1 MLNLTKFSLKRP
13 VTIILALVTLAF
25 FGMQSI
31 LGSKLELTPEM
42 EMPMMIVATVYAGAS
57 PEDINDLISTQI
69 EDSVATLEGIDKV
82 VSYSM
87 ENVSIVLLS
96 YKYGTN
102 MDKAYSNLKKNIDA
116 VKTDLPE
123 DAEESNIVEMD
134 INAQPVITLAV
145 SGGTDGNLYNY
156 VDDKIIPELEKLS
169 SVGDISLA
177 GGQKSYVRIELIPE
191 KVKEYK
197 LSMNTIAQ
205 LVGAADFAIPA
216 GKTKVGKQSL
226 NVSVGNDYNDIEA
239 LKTIPLPLANGDV
252 IHLSDVANVY
262 EALEDAD
269 SIGRYNGEDAVS
281 ISIQKQQSASA
292 VDVSKEVMSEL
303 DKMRAANPNLKIT
316 VINDSSEMILDS
328 IRSVIQTMIMAVI
341 LSMVVLFFFFG
352 DWKASTIVGSS
363 IPVSIL
369 LALIMMRAMGF
380 SLNVISLGSLVLG
393 VGMMVDNSIVVLE
406 SCFRA
411 KEGRNFYDAA
421 LEGAKLVIG
430 SVTGSTATTC
440 VVFIPLALLSGL
452 SGQLFK
458 PLGFT
463 IVFCMLAS
471 LFSAATVVP
480 LCYTFMHP
488 TENENTP
495 VSGFVKAL
503 QNKYRSIVPKILPKR
518 KTVIFGAVALLILSF
533 LMAGS
538 VGMELMPVVDEGI
551 VVMSVQTKPGL
562 TIEEKDN
569 ILKKV
574 EEIVANDEEVDH
586 YLLTYGASG
595 LSISTSDAATMNAYL
610 KDDRKLSTDEM
621 ITKWKNITQ
630 TIPDCTI
637 IMSSGSTSGMSSM
650 SASNIEIDLQG
661 TDYDLVKKTTDELV
675 EDLRQRQDITK
686 VHSSIENAAP
696 VVKINVDPVKAQ
708 AEGLTPASVG
718 GSLYTTLSGV
728 KAMDLSVSGEDIEVR
743 VEYATD
749 EYDTIEKL
757 EGIMLQSPSG
767 IMVPLSDIGNIHFED
782 SPQSITRLDKR
793 YKVAITA
800 EPVEEYKKTADADVK
815 KYVKGWQFPYGVEQA
830 ANSMDE
836 MMADELS
843 ALGAAIGTAVFLI
856 FVVMAMQFESPKFS
870 LMVMFTIPFSLI
882 GAFGL
887 LFLADCPISMTSMLG
902 FLMMIGTVVNNGIL
916 YVDTVNQLRGE
927 MGVERALVEA
937 GAIRLRPIMM
947 TTLTTVLSMIPL
959 ALGFG
964 KSGATLQG
972 LALVNVGGLI
982 ASTILSL
989 LLLPTFYQLV
999 DGVGRKR
1006 FGMETGGVNYD

>member
-341 LSMVVLFFFFG
+341 LTMVVLFFFFG

-363 IPVSIL
+363 IP
-369 LALIMMRAMGF
+369 
-380 SLNVISLGSLVLG
+380 
-393 VGMMVDNSIVVLE
+393 E
-406 SCFRA
+406 
-411 KEGRNFYDAA
+411 
-421 LEGAKLVIG
+421 
-430 SVTGSTATTC
+430 
-440 VVFIPLALLSGL
+440 
-452 SGQLFK
+452 
-458 PLGFT
+458 
-463 IVFCMLAS
+463 
-471 LFSAATVVP
+471 
-480 LCYTFMHP
+480 
-488 TENENTP
+488 
-495 VSGFVKAL
+495 
-503 QNKYRSIVPKILPKR
+503 
-518 KTVIFGAVALLILSF
+518 
-533 LMAGS
+533 
-538 VGMELMPVVDEGI
+538 
-551 VVMSVQTKPGL
+551 
-562 TIEEKDN
+562 
-569 ILKKV
+569 
-574 EEIVANDEEVDH
+574 
-586 YLLTYGASG
+586 
-595 LSISTSDAATMNAYL
+595 
-610 KDDRKLSTDEM
+610 
-621 ITKWKNITQ
+621 
-630 TIPDCTI
+630 
-637 IMSSGSTSGMSSM
+637 
-650 SASNIEIDLQG
+650 
-661 TDYDLVKKTTDELV
+661 
-675 EDLRQRQDITK
+675 
-686 VHSSIENAAP
+686 
-696 VVKINVDPVKAQ
+696 
-708 AEGLTPASVG
+708 
-718 GSLYTTLSGV
+718 
-728 KAMDLSVSGEDIEVR
+728 
-743 VEYATD
+743 
-749 EYDTIEKL
+749 
-757 EGIMLQSPSG
+757 
-767 IMVPLSDIGNIHFED
+767 
-782 SPQSITRLDKR
+782 
-793 YKVAITA
+793 
-800 EPVEEYKKTADADVK
+800 
-815 KYVKGWQFPYGVEQA
+815 
-830 ANSMDE
+830 
-836 MMADELS
+836 
-843 ALGAAIGTAVFLI
+843 
-856 FVVMAMQFESPKFS
+856 
-870 LMVMFTIPFSLI
+870 
-882 GAFGL
+882 
-887 LFLADCPISMTSMLG
+887 
-902 FLMMIGTVVNNGIL
+902 
-916 YVDTVNQLRGE
+916 
-927 MGVERALVEA
+927 
-937 GAIRLRPIMM
+937 
-947 TTLTTVLSMIPL
+947 
-959 ALGFG
+959 
-964 KSGATLQG
+964 
-972 LALVNVGGLI
+972 
-982 ASTILSL
+982 
-989 LLLPTFYQLV
+989 
-999 DGVGRKR
+999 
-1006 FGMETGGVNYD
+1006 